1 MYSNDA
7 KILWSW
13 SGTNLS
19 WTTWAQRFVYI
30 WMFVYILRTIVGNF
44 TKFLLVVTDLNVGW
58 LRDRIGIVGQEPV
71 LFGCSIADN
80 IRYGLWIFYFDF
92 RLSLF
97 CNFFFMQV
105 MMEQQMRKSKK
116 LVKLLMLMISLL
128 NCQTSLKPWLVRE
141 VCSTYKYFRKWF

>member
-19 WTTWAQRFVYI
+19 WTTWSQRFVYI
-30 WMFVYILRTIVGNF
+30 LDVCLH
-44 TKFLLVVTDLNVGW
+44 TKDYSRQFLLVFTDLNVGW

-80 IRYGLWIFYFDF
+80 IRYGLWIFCFDF
-92 RLSLF
+92 RLTLF
-97 CNFFFMQV
+97 CNFFFHAGHDGV
-105 MMEQQMRKSKK
+105 TDEEIKK
-116 LVKLLMLMISLL
+116 ACKAANAYDFIAKLPNQFETMVGERGM
-128 NCQTSLKPWLVRE
+128 
-141 VCSTYKYFRKWF
+141 

>member
-19 WTTWAQRFVYI
+19 WTTWSQRFVYI
-30 WMFVYILRTIVGNF
+30 WMFVYILRTIVGNL
-44 TKFLLVVTDLNVGW
+44 TKFLLVFTDLNVGW

-97 CNFFFMQV
+97 CNFFFHAGHDGV
-105 MMEQQMRKSKK
+105 TDEEIKK
-116 LVKLLMLMISLL
+116 ACKAANAYDFIAKLPNQFETMVGERGM
-128 NCQTSLKPWLVRE
+128 
-141 VCSTYKYFRKWF
+141 